1 LGQGEIVWNYSVSR
15 DALGDIYMKIRPM
28 EVGQGEIVWNYSVSQ
43 DALGDIYL
51 KIRPLELGQ
60 GEIVWNYCVSQDALG
75 DIYLKIRPQELGQR
89 GILSIVSGVNC
100 SLGLPFCSAILS
112 ASAGLHLHSR
122 PNV

>member
-1 LGQGEIVWNYSVSR
+1 VFPRMLW
-15 DALGDIYMKIRPM
+15 GDIYMKIRPL
-28 EVGQGEIVWNYSVSQ
+28 ELEQGEIDGIIVFPRMLW
-43 DALGDIYL
+43 GIYL
-51 KIRPLELGQ
+51 KIRPQELGQ
-60 GEIVWNYCVSQDALG
+60 GEIVWDYRVSQDAVG

-122 PNV
+122 PNSSWFG